1 MSNPIAPSADRA
13 CQLRDLYLIC
23 AHQYGEYVEFHEP
36 DSVLVLLD
44 TAESV
49 QTFFESVKG
58 TLPGVTFTRQDGN
71 RNSVLIERCM
81 GGNGDVP
88 ITKMV
93 DLVKKRF
100 GDKAVNAILVAKY
113 SNPNNRA

>member
-1 MSNPIAPSADRA
+1 MTKKKTAKWVHK
-13 CQLRDLYLIC
+13 DLLGLEYLSKEDI
-23 AHQYGEYVEFHEP
+23 E
-36 DSVLVLLD
+36 LLLD

-58 TLPGVTFTRQDGN
+58 PLPGVTFTRQDGN